1 MKPVS
6 VIKYI
11 EKIKIPEINKEIELS
26 GVKDIID
33 HGWDLV
39 FPFRINIMKIQPI
52 PNGIRIVE
60 AIGKKVP
67 KVRLYSQA
75 DIINL
80 MRERKIGR
88 PSTYAIIVK
97 KVMERGYVIN
107 KGNNLIPTK
116 LGIDVYN
123 FLEKNFGDFVSEK
136 RTRDLEEIMD
146 KISENREDYRK
157 VLENIYEETNM
168 IIEKGKNIQKE

>member
-1 MKPVS
+1 
-6 VIKYI
+6 
-11 EKIKIPEINKEIELS
+11 
-26 GVKDIID
+26 
-33 HGWDLV
+33 
-39 FPFRINIMKIQPI
+39 
-52 PNGIRIVE
+52 
-60 AIGKKVP
+60 
-67 KVRLYSQA
+67 
-75 DIINL
+75 
-80 MRERKIGR
+80 

-107 KGNNLIPTK
+107 KSNNLIPTK

-146 KISENREDYRK
+146 KISENKEDYRK
-157 VLENIYEETNM
+157 VLESIYNETNL